1 MNRRTILDDT
11 SGNGGSQRL
20 LVQADGLIRSGPN
33 RLLIDQASCQIFAG
47 DQIALTGPSGSG
59 KSLLL
64 RSLALLDAVEQG
76 TIRWQNS
83 LVKPHDVPR
92 FRSHVIYVH
101 QQASLTEGTV
111 EDALR
116 EPFALRVHK
125 DKTYSSLQAEKLLND
140 LQRTEDFLSKQIADL
155 SGGEAQLTALLRAIL
170 LQPHVLLLDEPTS
183 ALDPETAAAA
193 ESLVLNWFAE
203 RPEDRA
209 YVWVT
214 HHRAQADRMADIQWE
229 VSDGRLQVSR

>member
-1 MNRRTILDDT
+1 MNRQTLFDNTGSNR
-11 SGNGGSQRL
+11 SSQRL
-20 LVQADGLIRSGPN
+20 LVQADGLVRSGPN
-33 RLLIDQASCQIFAG
+33 RPLIDQASCQIFAG
-47 DQIALTGPSGSG
+47 DQIALTGSSGSG

-64 RSLALLDAVEQG
+64 RSLALLDEVEQG
-76 TIRWQNS
+76 TIRWQGNA
-83 LVKPHDVPR
+83 VKPHNIPR

-116 EPFALRVHK
+116 EPFFLRVNK
-125 DKTYSSLQAEKLLND
+125 DKTYSSLQVEVLLNG

-203 RPEDRA
+203 KPDDRA
-209 YVWVT
+209 FVWVT
-214 HHRAQADRMADIQWE
+214 HQRQQADRIANVQWQ
-229 VSDGRLQVSR
+229 VSEGKLQVSR